1 LELALSVVLARSR
14 DADNTVEHM
23 IARADEQLYKAKDG
37 GRDRVCHSEPDVPA

>member
-1 LELALSVVLARSR
+1 MTISVGLAMARG
-14 DADNTVEHM
+14 ADNTIEQM